1 MGVVVVV
8 VDCGGCGLGR
18 HLPLVIHI
26 VIISTIHILGGRLAL
41 LCIAIDI
48 V

>member
-1 MGVVVVV
+1 MGVVVV
-8 VDCGGCGLGR
+8 VDCGGYCGA
-18 HLPLVIHI
+18 PLVIRIVI

-41 LCIAIDI
+41 LCIAIEI